1 MIERTKGQVIVVA
14 DPSMFGVVSNFVT
27 ASIGQV
33 NTIATCQGV
42 NLEYLAELRE
52 EGIEIVIAPSTSDNF
67 GKETK

>member
-33 NTIATCQGV
+33 NTIVTCQGV
-42 NLEYLAELRE
+42 NLEYLAEL
-52 EGIEIVIAPSTSDNF
+52 
-67 GKETK
+67 